1 MRGPV
6 TPDEPAPA
14 PASAPSPTR
23 MGPGD
28 TTSRREPPGRREPP
42 PRHGP
47 LGLLVDDWPLKL
59 LALILA
65 VMMWRLTRDRL
76 TRPEEFTDVGITVEG
91 LPKGFA
97 VSQVAP
103 DVLKVTVF
111 GTRAQIERAREAF
124 RGNGKRVTVRI
135 PPPEGQSP
143 GGSYLVTDPLRY
155 TFPFEDAEIV
165 TNVTPSPTVS
175 WVRLDERTVSVR
187 VPEVVLPPDAAVG
200 VTPGWPQVESAT
212 VVVRAPS
219 EVLQSLSSIPLDPVD
234 TAAWLASK
242 PDLATPMRF
251 EAGFEQWRSAD
262 ALLRSRDF
270 CTITP
275 ERVAGTVKFRR
286 TGTRPLAHVLQ
297 LMMPAGSQDLFKNWE
312 VVVDGREYDA
322 TSQRITLPVRAD
334 ARTLDDMEARA
345 ADWDFAIKVPPPP
358 QPGEPAVQNAKVP
371 VVLTFSPAAA
381 AWSRAGPVPA
391 VLEGS
396 PTVFLTLRKRE

>member
-1 MRGPV
+1 M

-14 PASAPSPTR
+14 PAPSPTR
-23 MGPGD
+23 MGPGE
-28 TTSRREPPGRREPP
+28 TTSRREPPSPRVAP

-47 LGLLVDDWPLKL
+47 LGILLDDWPLKI

-76 TRPEEFTDVGITVEG
+76 TQPETFTDVGIAVEG

-97 VSQVAP
+97 VSQIVP
-103 DVLKVTVF
+103 DRVKVTVF
-111 GTRAQIERAREAF
+111 GTRSEIERAREAC
-124 RGNGKRVTVRI
+124 RATGKRVPVRI
-135 PPPEGQSP
+135 PPPAGQSP
-143 GGSYLVTDPLRY
+143 GGSFLVNDSLRY
-155 TFPFEDAEIV
+155 TYPFEDAEIV
-165 TNVTPSPTVS
+165 KDLPTPNPTVS
-175 WVRLDERTVSVR
+175 WVRLDERTVAVR
-187 VPEVVLPPDAAVG
+187 APEVVVPPDAAVG
-200 VTPGWPQVESAT
+200 VTPGWPQVETAT

-219 EVLQSLSSIPLDPVD
+219 DVLQSLSSIPLDPVD
-234 TAAWLASK
+234 TSAWLSAK

-251 EAGFEQWRSAD
+251 EAGFEQWRTAD
-262 ALLRSRDF
+262 PLMRSREF

-275 ERVAGTVKFRR
+275 ERVSGTVKFRR
-286 TGTRPLAHVLQ
+286 TGTRPLSHVLQ
-297 LMMPAGSQDLFKNWE
+297 MMMPAGSQDLYRSWE
-312 VVVDGREYDA
+312 VVVEVGGGREYDA